1 MSSAKSDFTQGN
13 ILDDTKQIGPLIG
26 GATVVFAIIAAVLF
40 VVINIV
46 GDLTLVAGLHMDA
59 AGAAIATVFG
69 IILNAVYYWI
79 YYGRKKKAV
88 E

>member
-1 MSSAKSDFTQGN
+1 M
-13 ILDDTKQIGPLIG
+13 IG
-26 GATVVFAIIAAVLF
+26 GATVIFAIISAVLF

-69 IILNAVYYWI
+69 IILNVVYYRI